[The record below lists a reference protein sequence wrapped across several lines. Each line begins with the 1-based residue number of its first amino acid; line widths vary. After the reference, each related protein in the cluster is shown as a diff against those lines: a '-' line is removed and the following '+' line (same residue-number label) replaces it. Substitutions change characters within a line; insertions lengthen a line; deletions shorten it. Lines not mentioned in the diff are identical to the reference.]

1 MPWKSN
7 ALLEAR
13 SEFVRPATAGFR
25 RIELTSAA
33 ASEGEY
39 RCPGCDEVLERF
51 DGSNFVAYR
60 LTVQPSLNGERN

>member
-1 MPWKSN
+1 MTNCPFGLRWS
-7 ALLEAR
+7 EA
-13 SEFVRPATAGFR
+13 S
-25 RIELTSAA
+25 SAP

-60 LTVQPSLNGERN
+60 LTVQPSLKGERN